1 MSAPLSN
8 DNADKQF
15 MAIALESARR
25 GQGWV
30 EPNPMV
36 GCVIVRDGAV
46 IGQGFHRQFGGPHAE
61 IEALQ
66 SLPSAADAKD
76 ATAYVTLEPCCHH
89 GKTPPCTNALIDAGI
104 ARVVVAMTDPFPQ
117 VSGGGLSQLNDA
129 GLKTTVGVLRD
140 QAQSLNAPYLK
151 RVRTGLPWVIAKWAM
166 TVDGRIATVG
176 GESQWITGEAS
187 RADVHQLRSRVDA
200 ITVGM
205 GTVVAD
211 DPMLNAR
218 SSDPLP
224 RVATRVVFC
233 RHRLP
238 SMQSKLVQSA
248 AEIPTLVFAG
258 SQLDSDRLDELQ
270 SQQVTVVR
278 IDSDDPS
285 EMVSSALQE
294 LGRREMTN
302 VMLEGGGELLA
313 SFLAADQ
320 IDECRVYIGP
330 KLFGGQQA
338 KGPIGGAGMERIA
351 EAGDLKLLSVDQFDD
366 DLRVV
371 YRKCED

>member
-89 GKTPPCTNALIDAGI
+89 GKTPPCSNALIDAGI
-104 ARVVVAMTDPFPQ
+104 ARVVVAMADPFPQ
-117 VSGGGLSQLNDA
+117 VSGGGLSQLSDA

-151 RVRTGLPWVIAKWAM
+151 RIRTGLPWVIAKWAM
-166 TVDGRIATVG
+166 TVDGRIATVS
-176 GESQWITGEAS
+176 GESQWITGEAA
-187 RADVHQLRSRVDA
+187 RGDVHQLRSRVDA

-205 GTVVAD
+205 GTVTAD

-248 AEIPTLVFAG
+248 ADIPTLVFAG
-258 SQLDSDRLDELQ
+258 SQLASDQLEELQ
-270 SQQVTVVR
+270 SRQVTVVQL
-278 IDSDDPS
+278 DSDDPS

-294 LGRREMTN
+294 LGKREMTN

-351 EAGDLKLLSVDQFDD
+351 EAGGLKLLSVDQFDD